1 MKQRILLA
9 LCLSAVFNVTPALQA
24 HHSTAQFDMN
34 HDSRVSGIVFQFVW
48 TNPHSYIYLD
58 VTDGSGTHRWK
69 LEAEALNL
77 LRRNGWTKD
86 SLKQGDEISCLGARA
101 KDPEVYAMKCFVVT
115 FPDGRKLI
123 ATPTG
128 VPATAP

>member
-1 MKQRILLA
+1 VKSVSLFLVAMLA
-9 LCLSAVFNVTPALQA
+9 SA
-24 HHSTAQFDMN
+24 HHSTAPYDMTKEATV
-34 HDSRVSGIVFQFVW
+34 RGIVREFRW
-48 TNPHSYIYLD
+48 TNPHSFIYLESEGH
-58 VTDGSGTHRWK
+58 TWK

-86 SLKQGDEISCLGARA
+86 SLKPGDEITCMGARA
-101 KDPEVYAMKCFVVT
+101 KDADVYAMKCFTVV

-128 VPATAP
+128 VPSK

>member
-1 MKQRILLA
+1 MRRILLA
-9 LCLSAVFNVTPALQA
+9 LSLSGVPALQA

-34 HDSRVSGIVFQFVW
+34 HDSRVSGSVFQFVW

-58 VTDGSGTHRWK
+58 VTDAAGTHRWK
-69 LEAEALNL
+69 LEAESLNL

-101 KDPEVYAMKCFVVT
+101 KNPEVYSMKCFVVT

-128 VPATAP
+128 VPTAAP

>member
-1 MKQRILLA
+1 MPRISVA
-9 LCLSAVFNVTPALQA
+9 LCLSLTLFA
-24 HHSTAQFDMN
+24 HHSTAPFDMTKET
-34 HDSRVSGIVFQFVW
+34 RVSGTVFQFVW
-48 TNPHSYIYLD
+48 ANPHSYIYLD
-58 VTDGSGTHRWK
+58 VVDATGAHRWK

-101 KDPEVYAMKCFVVT
+101 KDPDVYAMKCFVVT

-123 ATPTG
+123 ATPVG
-128 VPATAP
+128 VAPDPK